1 MSNYWISIL
10 MKFSFKTGKLCIKFI
25 TENTENIFYFFNL
38 VNTKKGCFTKFMK
51 IISLQGDMIPALM
64 N

>member
-1 MSNYWISIL
+1 

-38 VNTKKGCFTKFMK
+38 LTQKKAD
-51 IISLQGDMIPALM
+51 LQNL
-64 N
+64 